1 MMTINYDMVIE
12 REVLSIITKLIIVK
26 SNLQEEGHYIYIP
39 VVTNLLYT
47 ESKP

>member
-1 MMTINYDMVIE
+1 MTMNYDMVIE

-26 SNLQEEGHYIYIP
+26 SNLQEDGHCIYIP

-47 ESKP
+47 KSNP